1 MPAIVKTK
9 ADEALWKEA
18 KARATEQKEGKNFA
32 YITAIFQNMKGN
44 KDKGAKK

>member
-18 KARATEQKEGKNFA
+18 KAQAEKQGKTKRWG
-32 YITAIFQNMKGN
+32 YVVSIYQNMKGN